1 MEYNETDI
9 YNEVLLR
16 QLAELSLYEFTK
28 QAWSEIEH
36 EFEFVEAWFIKDMC
50 EHLEA
55 LYRGD
60 IKDLIIAIPP
70 RATKSIICSIMFPA
84 WVWIK
89 APSTR
94 FLCLSHSEDLSIE
107 HSIRHRD
114 IISSEWFNLR
124 WGDRFSLKDDQN
136 QKTKF
141 SNTKGGYRISK
152 GILSRATG
160 RGATILIGDDIN
172 NARESEDDRIKKNF
186 IWDSSISTRLNNPG
200 KDKRLIVAQRTST
213 NDLIAHL
220 LQGRGGK
227 SWTCFMLPMEFE
239 VKRKCKTIL
248 LPSTVHKKW
257 EDPRIKE
264 GEVLCPIRFNP
275 DALKRIKD
283 GLGSDYLIATQLQQR
298 PAVADGGLFKK
309 SEFQWWKKEKPP
321 KVFQII
327 ESWDTAFKKGDIRK
341 PNKKISYSVC
351 TVWGLFN
358 DEFGI
363 TNAILLNL
371 WRGRVEFPELR
382 EIAKKLAADYRYN
395 DSRDITPDE
404 KHVPDMILIEAKA
417 TGDPLN
423 QELRRAGIQ
432 ATMFDPGP
440 YGDKV
445 RRASLIT
452 HIVQAKRIWV
462 PARPPYYE
470 NLTSFA
476 NLFVEACANFP
487 NDDDSKD
494 IVDTFSQMLHKLI
507 KGGIVKHPGDP
518 KDKVKDS
525 KPKTL
530 YGIDGIDSI

>member
-9 YNEVLLR
+9 YTEVLLR
-16 QLAELSLYEFTK
+16 QLAEISLYEFTK
-28 QAWSEIEH
+28 QAWVEIEH

-114 IISSEWFNLR
+114 IISSEWFKLR

-220 LQGRGGK
+220 LEGRGAK

-239 VKRKCKTIL
+239 GKRKCKTIA
-248 LPSTVHKKW
+248 LPSTSPKKW
-257 EDPRIKE
+257 EDPRTKE

-298 PAVADGGLFKK
+298 PTVSDGGIFKK

-321 KVFQII
+321 KVFHII
-327 ESWDTAFKKGDIRK
+327 ESWDTAFKKGDVRK
-341 PNKKISYSVC
+341 SNKKISYSVC

-363 TNAILLNL
+363 TNVILLNL

-395 DSRDITPDE
+395 DSREITPDD
-404 KHVPDMILIEAKA
+404 KHIPDMVLIEAKA

-452 HIVQAKRIWV
+452 HIVQTKRVWV

-470 NLTSFA
+470 NLTSFSH
-476 NLFVEACANFP
+476 LFVEACANFP
-487 NDDDSKD
+487 NDDESKD

-518 KDKVKDS
+518 KDKIKDS
-525 KPKTL
+525 KPKTF
-530 YGIDGIDSI
+530 YGIDGIDCL